1 MKPKGGSMREYK
13 ARNRVKLIA
22 EANKNSLTAL
32 LKQDLPLEEKYRLVE
47 ERNPFIHAFGR
58 KLKVVIKGEEDD
70 CGK

>member
-1 MKPKGGSMREYK
+1 MLVYKP
-13 ARNRVKLIA
+13 RNRNKLIE
-22 EANKNSLTAL
+22 EANRNSLTAL
-32 LKQDLPLEEKYRLVE
+32 LKQDLPLEEKYALVE